1 MHHYNIKISD
11 SVQLFVAGPR
21 SELGVKSPVRE
32 ASRRETGK
40 AKEESTESKKE
51 PAEVKLKHRDEL
63 RVTQVRRA
71 PSERI
76 GMAVK
81 LRDNSGTP
89 ESKVKRRM
97 VSSDC
102 SPSESQSARLQQEPI
117 AWLSC
122 GQKKDNVKSKDT
134 GSKSLLEAKTK
145 KENVVQVRNVSSERK
160 AQEKSDGPEETT
172 EKRSSSEGA
181 SVDEVPSTLS
191 TQNDDTATA
200 DDTEF
205 SQMFNKLRQKSYKK
219 VKAPGDEKENAVS
232 KTTAKEAGV
241 ATSSQKPPLVDA
253 DSNAGTPTVDNPV
266 DVVAGKKTVLVIEKT
281 VPKSSSKLESP
292 SEGSLPKRSS
302 PLLKDRARRQ
312 TLPVSPSQARALSPE
327 KEEDSKVKRSVS
339 QRKPTEP
346 SPLASSP
353 PSSSTSG
360 SIIRA
365 STAAQME
372 PKKLFGNDD
381 TSGTAPPWA
390 AMALKKTSKF
400 EQNKKLNKG
409 VDATAETV
417 SAGADSKPEPVT
429 TDPAVVDTSNS
440 KTGHTNTESTS
451 SAATKPVVLIIAAKP
466 STTSVASTGVSST
479 TTKPVVSNV
488 ASKTTVCSTT
498 TKVPDSSVTSKSST
512 TAPAASVPKTT
523 GSSTVFASN
532 VKSNTPAVSKAA
544 TNVVVTRKK
553 SDEKKAG
560 EVCSNEC
567 QINTSSLF

>member
-1 MHHYNIKISD
+1 MT
-11 SVQLFVAGPR
+11 G
-21 SELGVKSPVRE
+21 LGVKSPMKE
-32 ASRRETGK
+32 GSRREIGK
-40 AKEESTESKKE
+40 ANEESSENKKE
-51 PAEVKLKHRDEL
+51 PTEVKLKHRDEL

-102 SPSESQSARLQQEPI
+102 SPSESQSARLQQEPPG
-117 AWLSC
+117 WMS
-122 GQKKDNVKSKDT
+122 GVKSKDT
-134 GSKSLLEAKTK
+134 GSKTLLEAKTM
-145 KENVVQVRNVSSERK
+145 KEDVQVRNAPSERTAQDVK
-160 AQEKSDGPEETT
+160 LQEKSGVAEKTT
-172 EKRSSSEGA
+172 KKRSSSEGA
-181 SVDEVPSTLS
+181 SGEEILVLS
-191 TQNDDTATA
+191 TQKDDAANDDTATA

-205 SQMFNKLRQKSYKK
+205 SQMFNKLRHKTYKK
-219 VKAPGDEKENAVS
+219 VKAPGDEKENAVL
-232 KTTAKEAGV
+232 KTTAKDARV
-241 ATSSQKPPLVDA
+241 VTSSQKPPLVDA
-253 DSNAGTPTVDNPV
+253 DSNAVVTVDDPAK
-266 DVVAGKKTVLVIEKT
+266 DAATGTKTVLVIEKT
-281 VPKSSSKLESP
+281 VPKTSSKLESP

-302 PLLKDRARRQ
+302 PLLKDRTRRQ
-312 TLPVSPSQARALSPE
+312 TLPVSPSQSRALSPE

-353 PSSSTSG
+353 PSSTT

-372 PKKLFGNDD
+372 PKKLFSNDED
-381 TSGTAPPWA
+381 TSGSAPPWA
-390 AMALKKTSKF
+390 AMARKKTSKF

-409 VDATAETV
+409 VDVKAESV

-429 TDPAVVDTSNS
+429 PVVVDTSSS

-466 STTSVASTGVSST
+466 ATTNMASTGDSSTTKTVVSSVAAKSTVSST
-479 TTKPVVSNV
+479 TTKPQ
-488 ASKTTVCSTT
+488 
-498 TKVPDSSVTSKSST
+498 DSSITSKSATMT
-512 TAPAASVPKTT
+512 TPAPSVPKTT
-523 GSSTVFASN
+523 GSSTVFASS
-532 VKSNTPAVSKAA
+532 VKSNAPAVSKPA
-544 TNVVVTRKK
+544 TNVVITRKK

-560 EVCSNEC
+560 EVR
-567 QINTSSLF
+567 